1 MSAAAVA
8 AVDAHL
14 ARSGAPAEWGMPAA
28 RRNRR
33 ARCPRRAGRPG
44 TDGARALLGELRRVA
59 IAAERGELI
68 RLWRENE
75 IGDEVMRHQEE
86 LLDYQEAQL

>member
-8 AVDAHL
+8 AVDA
-14 ARSGAPAEWGMPAA
+14 
-28 RRNRR
+28 
-33 ARCPRRAGRPG
+33 
-44 TDGARALLGELRRVA
+44 
-59 IAAERGELI
+59 ERHKLI

-75 IGDEVMRHQEE
+75 IGDEVMRHKEE